1 MELEETI
8 NNYKSELDLD
18 CYIDELNLKEQA
30 MKLPGLK
37 AKWVTRQ
44 INHKRELAKL
54 NILRKTTHKSLL
66 DRVKTETN
74 VELSNLALSKK
85 IEGSDIIGDID
96 KRIEELEVI
105 ILYLEKVEAIFKGV
119 SFDIRNAIEI
129 QKMECQ

>member
-8 NNYKSELDLD
+8 NNYKSELNLD
-18 CYIDELNLKEQA
+18 CHLDELNLKEQA

-54 NILRKTTHKSLL
+54 NNLRKTTHKSLL

-119 SFDIRNAIEI
+119 SFDIANSIKLI
-129 QKMECQ
+129 QLETQ